1 MRIRKQDTAVSKPV
15 NIGRA
20 RLLILSQTPDPI
32 VQIIDG
38 NHQYIRGFTA
48 TCDWKTKKEKYQA
61 PRLTEDQEQ
70 NRFHQELTKTRVRVK
85 GRQTQTERLKQI
97 LLATA

>member
-1 MRIRKQDTAVSKPV
+1 MRVRKQDTAVSKPV

-38 NHQYIRGFTA
+38 NHQYIRRFTA
-48 TCDWKTKKEKYQA
+48 TYDWKTKKKKYQA

-70 NRFHQELTKTRVRVK
+70 NRFHQELTKTRLRVK
-85 GRQTQTERLKQI
+85 GRQTQTEKLKQI
-97 LLATA
+97 LLAIA